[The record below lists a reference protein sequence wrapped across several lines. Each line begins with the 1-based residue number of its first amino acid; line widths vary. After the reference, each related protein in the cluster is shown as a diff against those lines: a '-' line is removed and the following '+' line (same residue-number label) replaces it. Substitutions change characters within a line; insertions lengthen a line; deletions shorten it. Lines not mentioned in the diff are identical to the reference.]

1 MFGLFLFEFGQ
12 KFILANNPPS
22 LLYMAGW
29 LGCSLIEAAWSERR
43 KERAGQMTREG
54 ERGVLPVLVG
64 RLDGGV
70 KQLCSGLDKSLAL
83 VALVATDSL

>member
-1 MFGLFLFEFGQ
+1 MVGE
-12 KFILANNPPS
+12 
-22 LLYMAGW
+22 
-29 LGCSLIEAAWSERR
+29 
-43 KERAGQMTREG
+43 KEEMTREG
-54 ERGVLPVLVG
+54 ERGGVLPVLVG